1 MEAALDESV
10 STGVSKREPK
20 WTLNRCSTIVNGR
33 DDDTNDDGPIPHVVR
48 SFKQD
53 GKHAWTSL
61 IPQASTRITFPL
73 TVVTLNKPWRA
84 LL

>member
-48 SFKQD
+48 SFK
-53 GKHAWTSL
+53 
-61 IPQASTRITFPL
+61 
-73 TVVTLNKPWRA
+73 
-84 LL
+84 